1 VSSVN
6 SQAPELS
13 AGPEAKGQGP
23 TDAAATPGGIAGRL
37 GQVAGS
43 TAYRRARPFLP
54 WLVCG
59 VVLILFANSAT
70 PYTAL
75 IAGTVLIYSISAI
88 GLNVLM
94 GQAGLVS
101 IGNAA
106 LMAVGALTTAILA
119 PKSGWGTFPVPFIVS
134 AIVGGLVGL
143 VIALP
148 ALRLRGIYL
157 ALATLALQF
166 FVSFAGDR
174 YQANTGAISGVPVSA
189 LTIGGY
195 SFTAGAAFTL
205 LLGAFLGLT
214 VLVVRAISRHAPG
227 RTWNALRESELAAT
241 AIGVNA
247 ARWKLAA
254 FVVSSS
260 IIAVSGSLLA
270 YYNQIVSADSFSLE
284 FAVTFIVI
292 LILGGMGTI
301 SGAIVGSIVV
311 VTLPFLLTKLTAS
324 LPPAGIGSWFTK
336 NIFYINN
343 GLYGILVLVVLLYL
357 PEGLVPALGKLSRWV
372 LLRASGSQSREAA
385 AAKQPA
391 AAESAEDRALRE
403 ERSGRPALLEV
414 EHLNVTYQTGARAVS
429 DLNLRVEPHAIV
441 AVLGRN
447 GAGKTSALRA
457 VSGFLV
463 AEQVKL
469 GGRIEYDGRNVLGGS
484 PTKTA
489 ALGLVLV
496 PERDKIFPSL
506 TVQEHLKLTGSARV
520 DEVLGRPYF
529 RRLGDRM
536 NQPAGLLSG
545 GERQLLALATA
556 SLLEPRLLMVDE
568 FTLGLAP
575 VMIQEVARVIRGL
588 RDDGMTILLVEQN
601 AAAALEL
608 ADWVYLME
616 GGEVVAEGAS
626 DDMADRVTM
635 TAQVAR

>member
-1 VSSVN
+1 MSSVN
-6 SQAPELS
+6 SQAQELR
-13 AGPEAKGQGP
+13 AGPEATEQGP
-23 TDAAATPGGIAGRL
+23 AVAAPGGIAGRL
-37 GQVAGS
+37 GQVADS

-59 VVLILFANSAT
+59 VVLVLFANSAT
-70 PYTAL
+70 AYTAL

-106 LMAVGALTTAILA
+106 LMAVGAYTTAILA
-119 PKSGWGTFPVPFIVS
+119 PKHGWGTFPVPFIAS
-134 AIVGGLVGL
+134 AIVGGVVGL

-174 YQANTGAISGVPVSA
+174 YQADTGAISGVSVPA

-260 IIAVSGSLLA
+260 IIAASGSLLA

-311 VTLPFLLTKLTAS
+311 VSLPFLLTKLTAA

-357 PEGLVPALGKLSRWV
+357 PEGLVPALGKLSRWI
-372 LLRASGSQSREAA
+372 LARTARPLPGQAA
-385 AAKQPA
+385 PAKRPA
-391 AAESAEDRALRE
+391 PTESAEERAGQKERSDRA
-403 ERSGRPALLEV
+403 ALLEV
-414 EHLNVTYQTGARAVS
+414 AHVNVTYQTGARAVA

-457 VSGFLV
+457 ISGFLV

-469 GGRIEYDGRNVLGGS
+469 GGRIEFDGRNVLGGS

-489 ALGLVLV
+489 AQGLVLV

-506 TVQEHLKLTGSARV
+506 TVQEHLKLAGPGRIDQV
-520 DEVLGRPYF
+520 IERPYF
-529 RRLGDRM
+529 NRLKDRS

-608 ADWVYLME
+608 ANWVYLME
-616 GGEVVAEGAS
+616 GGEVVAEGAP

-635 TAQVAR
+635 TAQAAR